1 MVISSKFSR
10 NAFGREK
17 LNADMLIFL
26 LFLYSWISVLLLQLF
41 GAELLIVTRMPI
53 LPFTQSQV
61 HPHSESWFNASGV
74 LPNLIK

>member
-17 LNADMLIFL
+17 LNAVMLIFS
-26 LFLYSWISVLLLQLF
+26 FLYSWISVLLLQLF

>member
-1 MVISSKFSR
+1 MVISSKFSP

-17 LNADMLIFL
+17 LNAVMLIFS
-26 LFLYSWISVLLLQLF
+26 FLYSWISVLLLQLF

-61 HPHSESWFNASGV
+61 HPHSESWFNASGA